1 MICGLFYANYND
13 NFENYRND
21 NLSPR
26 NCYKKYLGSYDSSAT
41 WRKDIFRAGLVTN
54 VEKPEKIAKNIP

>member
-13 NFENYRND
+13 NFENDRD
-21 NLSPR
+21 GNLSPR
-26 NCYKKYLGSYDSSAT
+26 NCYKKYLESYDSSAT

-54 VEKPEKIAKNIP
+54 VEKPEKIAKNIL